1 MQGHI
6 RKRTHKTKDGHTT
19 VNWYVVVELERDADG
34 KRRQKWYGSYR
45 TRKEAEAARIEIL
58 HAINTGTFVE
68 PTKTTL
74 EEWVHRTWLPLIV
87 DRVKPSTLHSYRSNL
102 ELHVLPT
109 LGQRQLRLLMPVML
123 NHLYADLLTA
133 GNLKTGGG
141 LSAKTVAY
149 VHTIIHK
156 ALADAVDLGLM
167 NVNIADRA
175 KPPRPKARESKEIKS
190 WTADEL
196 RRFLDLVDGH
206 RLEAAWHVGAF
217 TGMRRAEV
225 LGLRWRDLDLGSS
238 RLAVRQTLVSVGYEI
253 VISTPKTHQARTI
266 DLDPGTVER
275 LRSHRDRQVKDREKW
290 GGDYEENDLVFCK
303 ENGSPIHPHTF
314 SQAFERIVARSGLP
328 RIPLHGLR
336 HTHATVGLAL
346 GIPAKVVT
354 ERLGHENV
362 AFTLKQYAH
371 VLPGMQADAA
381 RRIATAVMD
390 DEENID
396 QEEHPAKD
404 DDVDQEDDKESG
416 ST

>member
-19 VNWYVVVELERDADG
+19 VNWYVVIELERDADG
-34 KRRQKWYGSYR
+34 KRRQKWFGSYR
-45 TRKEAEAARIEIL
+45 TRKEAEAARVEIL
-58 HAINTGTFVE
+58 HEINTGTFIE

-74 EEWVHRTWLPLIV
+74 GEWVHRTWLPLIA

-109 LGQRQLRLLMPVML
+109 LGRRQLRRLTPVML
-123 NHLYADLLTA
+123 NQLYADLLTT

-141 LSAKTVAY
+141 LSAKTVRY

-196 RRFLDLVDGH
+196 RCFLDLVQGH
-206 RLEAAWHVGAF
+206 RLEAAWHVASF

-225 LGLRWRDLDLGSS
+225 LGLRWRDLDLDAA
-238 RLAVRQTLVSVGYEI
+238 RLSVRQTLVSVGYEI
-253 VISTPKTHQARTI
+253 VKSTPKTHQARTI
-266 DLDPGTVER
+266 DLDSGTVKR
-275 LRSHRDRQVKDREKW
+275 MRSHRNRQLEDRQEW

-328 RIPLHGLR
+328 KIPLHGLR

-346 GIPAKVVT
+346 GVPAKVVT

-371 VLPGMQADAA
+371 VLPGMQAEAA
-381 RRIATAVMD
+381 KLIASAV
-390 DEENID
+390 ID
-396 QEEHPAKD
+396 QDNEED
-404 DDVDQEDDKESG
+404 SG